1 MNTIKSE
8 NLAARCFFARIN
20 SHDKSG
26 DQKQSD
32 FVADFFLE
40 QPTRLSIKSAPRV
53 AKARREAIFVFLRLL
68 GGE

>member
-1 MNTIKSE
+1 MNTIKSG
-8 NLAARCFFARIN
+8 NLAARCFRAHKVMISQVIKN
-20 SHDKSG
+20 S
-26 DQKQSD
+26 QTLLPI
-32 FVADFFLE
+32 FFLE